1 MVIDKKINAYVVY
14 RILKHE
20 GYDFVK
26 QKKLIKESVNSICD
40 ADYESMITNVL
51 LETQTFSSR
60 SIGNNIMTEMKTIG
74 FTRKQGLRIL
84 AKYIAKYN
92 LKQYYKKVT
101 EWNLQQDTVYP
112 YHIYLLN
119 TEYVKDKMLQLC
131 IIDTYCDYTPIA
143 YRKIS
148 HSLNTDISD
157 ALANITH
164 DKKNVIYAYQTHVMR
179 QFWEKNSDRA
189 FTIKKNGDMT
199 YTPKGK
205 KLYIQDGLWKK
216 TNRIKIKYGKG
227 IRKIFEP
234 IIDIIPDTV
243 TEQICNHL
251 KAKYTFTFKL
261 QVVEGDDIR
270 YYYHGQQIN
279 QTANTGSLSQSCMRY
294 EKCQDYFDIYVD
306 NPNQI
311 KMLIATDENNK
322 LHGRALLWE
331 NLINTDNSSGFKA
344 MDRIYGND
352 MVIEKFKEWGIENG
366 YAVKKRQSYQDKNLI
381 APNGMIIHSYQTNQL
396 KNRSDYYPYMDT
408 LKYTNSVDEST
419 IILSSYDGCI
429 SLESTNGYAE
439 DDNYVT
445 LNCGERCHEDD
456 ACYDEINDVYYH
468 TDEATWC
475 EEDQTYCYGDDAI
488 PVNDQYYHPDSELIV
503 YSNYDNQYLE
513 KDAAIY
519 SEHHSD
525 YIDQDYAIE
534 CEMYGW
540 IHTDESQEIV
550 ITSVDTEK
558 TELHGTYW
566 VHDSVGL
573 IELIEQLER

>member
-40 ADYESMITNVL
+40 ADYESMITDVIIQ
-51 LETQTFSSR
+51 TQTFNSR
-60 SIGNNIMTEMKTIG
+60 SIGNDIMNEMKTIG
-74 FTRKQGLRIL
+74 FTRRQGLRIL

-92 LKQYYKKVT
+92 LRKYYKKVT
-101 EWNLQQDTVYP
+101 EWHLQQDSVYP
-112 YHIYLLN
+112 YHIYLIN
-119 TEYVKDKMLQLC
+119 TENVKNKMLELC
-131 IIDTYCDYTPIA
+131 IVDTYCDYTPIA

-164 DKKNVIYAYQTHVMR
+164 QQKNVIYAYQYHVMR
-179 QFWEKNSDRA
+179 QFWEKHSDRA

-234 IIDIIPDTV
+234 ILDIVPDNV

-251 KAKYTFTFKL
+251 KAKYTFTFELK
-261 QVVEGDDIR
+261 VVEGDDIR
-270 YYYHGQQIN
+270 YYYHGQQTHP
-279 QTANTGSLSQSCMRY
+279 TANTGSLSQSCMRY
-294 EKCQDYFDIYVD
+294 DKCQDYFGIYVD

-311 KMLIATDENNK
+311 KMLIAIDKNKK

-331 NLINTDNSSGFKA
+331 NLINTDDSSSFKA

-352 MVIEKFKEWGIENG
+352 MVIEKFKEWGHENG
-366 YAVKKRQSYQDKNLI
+366 YAVKNRQSYQDKKLV
-381 APNGMIIHSYQTNQL
+381 APNGSIIENYQTDQLVNQT
-396 KNRSDYYPYMDT
+396 DDYPYMDT
-408 LKYTNSVDEST
+408 LKYTDTIDEST
-419 IILSSYDGCI
+419 IILSSNNGYI
-429 SLESTNGYAE
+429 ALESTSGYAE
-439 DDNYVT
+439 DDTYVT
-445 LNCGERCHEDD
+445 LSCGDRCHEDD
-456 ACYDEINDVYYH
+456 ACYDEINDQYYH

-475 EEDQTYCYGDDAI
+475 EEDQTYCYYDDAI
-488 PVNDQYYHPDSELIV
+488 PCNDQYYHPDSELIV
-503 YSNYDNQYLE
+503 YSDYDNEYLI
-513 KDAAIY
+513 KDDAIY
-519 SEHHSD
+519 SEHYNA
-525 YIDQDYAIE
+525 YIHEEYAIE
-534 CEMYGW
+534 CDVCGW
-540 IHTDESQEIV
+540 IHIDESQEIIV
-550 ITSVDTEK
+550 TSDDTDN
-558 TELHGTYW
+558 TNLHGTYD
-566 VHDSVGL
+566 VHDSIGL
-573 IELIEQLER
+573 IELIEHLER